1 MREHYNFSSGVRGK
15 YAGKVDTP
23 DIRILRSAKP
33 AERVRGVDG
42 LDDRHRDLDGEISH
56 KRGDTLVGTLRKTYG
71 PDFAPGVRRDTRLD
85 TLRKRAGGE
94 SLPKL
99 LKKK

>member
-1 MREHYNFSSGVRGK
+1 MRARL
-15 YAGKVDTP
+15 
-23 DIRILRSAKP
+23 IRKMFFVLPRQSLLNGRLP
-33 AERVRGVDG
+33 RVQRMQSG
-42 LDDRHRDLDGEISH
+42 LDDPGRDLDGEIRH

-71 PDFAPGVRRDTRLD
+71 PDFARGVRSDKRLD

-94 SLPKL
+94 SLSKL